1 MDKIILSSND
11 IITLLKW
18 RDQNKD
24 LVRRNAAPF
33 KGIML
38 EFPDTHIDIKVYTD
52 GGKLSFYLYIS
63 GNKAGKITGLQ
74 LPGGFFKETKNTTE
88 LNKENTQTIIT
99 VYSSLMAFIV
109 YNEPEKATAATRK
122 QHQETQDKRKSGKQG
137 NKKGITYIFSSSKG
151 NPQLQ
156 PQRKHASPSAAFSVR
171 GHYRHY
177 KNGKKVWIKPYNKGT
192 GTKKDKTYKLN

>member
-38 EFPDTHIDIKVYTD
+38 EFPDTHIHIKVYTD
-52 GGKLSFYLYIS
+52 GGKLSFYLYIG
-63 GNKAGKITGLQ
+63 GNKAGKISGVQ
-74 LPGGFFKETKNTTE
+74 LPGGFFKEKKNTTE
-88 LNKENTQTIIT
+88 LNKENIQTIIT
-99 VYSSLMAFIV
+99 VYSSLMALIV
-109 YNEPEKATAATRK
+109 YHKPEKETAATRG
-122 QHQETQDKRKSGKQG
+122 QLQETQNTIKSGKQR
-137 NKKGITYIFSSSKG
+137 NKKGMTYIFSRAKG
-151 NPQLQ
+151 TPRIQ
-156 PQRKHASPSAAFSVR
+156 PQRKRASPSAAFSVR

-177 KNGKKVWIKPYNKGT
+177 KSGKKVWVNPYNKGT
-192 GTKKDKTYKLN
+192 GSKTNKTYKLN

>member
-38 EFPDTHIDIKVYTD
+38 EFPDTHINIKVYTD
-52 GGKLSFYLYIS
+52 GGKISFYLYIS
-63 GNKAGKITGLQ
+63 GNKAGKITGVQ

-88 LNKENTQTIIT
+88 LNKDNIQTIIT
-99 VYSSLMAFIV
+99 VYSSLMALIV
-109 YNEPEKATAATRK
+109 YHKPERETAASHK
-122 QHQETQDKRKSGKQG
+122 QHQETKNKRKSGK
-137 NKKGITYIFSSSKG
+137 KGHTYIFSRSQNGPRIKRRG
-151 NPQLQ
+151 Q
-156 PQRKHASPSAAFSVR
+156 HASPSAAFSVR

-177 KNGKKVWIKPYNKGT
+177 KNGKPVWIKPYNKGT
-192 GTKKDKTYKLN
+192 GGKKDKTYKLN